1 MKLRERI
8 CGAAVGEFRAGEA
21 VALWSVSGAERAAEG
36 ALIGNCHPRAKM
48 GRLAA
53 LGSFFVIPQSTRW
66 QAAGRALRVFAALVP
81 WRSHVESRALRADI
95 RAHFVAKKFPSWS
108 KNDAPGFATPLALSK
123 SGAYSELF
131 KIRKCLKLLSI

>member
-66 QAAGRALRVFAALVP
+66 QAAEAARFAF
-81 WRSHVESRALRADI
+81 SRL
-95 RAHFVAKKFPSWS
+95 WCLGGLMW
-108 KNDAPGFATPLALSK
+108 NLAR
-123 SGAYSELF
+123 YS
-131 KIRKCLKLLSI
+131 RGP

>member
-1 MKLRERI
+1 MVKLRERI

-21 VALWSVSGAERAAEG
+21 VALWSVSGVERAAEG

-66 QAAGRALRVFAALVP
+66 QAAEAARFAF
-81 WRSHVESRALRADI
+81 SRLWCLGGLMWNL
-95 RAHFVAKKFPSWS
+95 AHFVRTSGRIS
-108 KNDAPGFATPLALSK
+108 SRKNSPHGRKMTPPDLPHLLHSVSPVHILS
-123 SGAYSELF
+123 YS
-131 KIRKCLKLLSI
+131 R

>member
-1 MKLRERI
+1 M
-8 CGAAVGEFRAGEA
+8 
-21 VALWSVSGAERAAEG
+21 ALWSVSGAERAAEG